1 MRSLLLTI
9 TFSFIIFHLSTAQSR
24 FGIEFK
30 GARYNCSNS
39 GHITDGGN
47 GTFFYSIQNEEDLV
61 AYSQSL
67 GVTYTLNEVSSL
79 KFHIGNHQI
88 GHVLSWS
95 KIEQG
100 IETPYPDVTEVY
112 HFLQFAPSY
121 SYKLLNKK
129 FMIPVEAGININVN
143 TQDADNVIVDI
154 NKVNYDYEISTGL
167 DYAIDP
173 FLIIGL
179 HGLYTG
185 NINEYQ
191 DKDTVNGTYTPKE
204 FGIEFSIQ
212 YRFGEEAAQ

>member
-1 MRSLLLTI
+1 MRSSLLTI
-9 TFSFIIFHLSTAQSR
+9 TFCFLIIHLSSAQSR

-39 GHITDGGN
+39 GHISDGGN
-47 GTFFYSIQNEEDLV
+47 GVFIYTISNEEDLV

-67 GVTYTLNEVSSL
+67 GVTYKLNEKSLL

-100 IETPYPDVTEVY
+100 FVTPELDVTEVY

-121 SYKLLNKK
+121 SYRILNKK
-129 FMIPVEAGININVN
+129 FIIPVEAGINVNIN

-191 DKDTVNGTYTPKE
+191 DKDTVNGTYKPKE
-204 FGIEFSIQ
+204 FGFEFSIQ
-212 YRFGEEAAQ
+212 YQFGEEASQ